1 MLVNPTS
8 LNPGIIFRALN
19 AFRQTGILKTGI
31 DLGVFTAIAD
41 GATTAADLGLRC
53 GASERGIRVLCDNL
67 TIAGFLTKSEG
78 KYANSEEAAI
88 FLNSHSPA
96 YMGGVTGFLCSPEMV
111 TEMISNFTDAV
122 RKGGTMMAGE
132 GTVSDANPVWV
143 TFARTMAPMMMPAAH
158 AIAEQVPA
166 AGPMKVL
173 DIAAGHGMFGV
184 TIAQRNADAEIVA
197 LDWAAVLEV
206 AKENAVKAGVESRYS
221 TIAGSA
227 FDVDYGEGYDVVLIT
242 NFIHHFDPPTNEAFL
257 RKAHAALKPGGRAIT
272 LEFVPNE
279 DRVSPAGAA
288 SFSVI
293 MLSGTE
299 HGDAYTFSELDSM
312 FRNAGFA
319 GSSCHLLPTDQS
331 IVISTKAV

>member
-1 MLVNPTS
+1 
-8 LNPGIIFRALN
+8 
-19 AFRQTGILKTGI
+19 
-31 DLGVFTAIAD
+31 
-41 GATTAADLGLRC
+41 
-53 GASERGIRVLCDNL
+53 
-67 TIAGFLTKSEG
+67 
-78 KYANSEEAAI
+78 
-88 FLNSHSPA
+88 
-96 YMGGVTGFLCSPEMV
+96 
-111 TEMISNFTDAV
+111 
-122 RKGGTMMAGE
+122 
-132 GTVSDANPVWV
+132 
-143 TFARTMAPMMMPAAH
+143 
-158 AIAEQVPA
+158 
-166 AGPMKVL
+166 
-173 DIAAGHGMFGV
+173 
-184 TIAQRNADAEIVA
+184 
-197 LDWAAVLEV
+197 
-206 AKENAVKAGVESRYS
+206 VKAGVESRYS

-257 RKAHAALKPGGRAIT
+257 RKVHAALKPGGRAIT

-331 IVISTKAV
+331 IVISTK